1 MTDIFAEVRERV
13 TAKEAATRYG
23 LEVKR
28 DFACCPFH
36 GEKTASLHFHDGG
49 FYCFGCHAGGSSID
63 FTARL
68 FGLDAVGAVRRLNED
83 FALNLPIDQPATP
96 EDREKARKRKETA
109 ELHAQFERWRVD
121 MVNRLNACYRHA
133 HRLKQSITDLAALSD
148 RDVLALKYQTTFEYW
163 ADLLTDGT
171 AAQQM
176 TLYRQRK
183 ELRVLTER
191 ILNNT
196 PMK

>member
-1 MTDIFAEVRERV
+1 MTDVFAEVRERV

-23 LEVKR
+23 LEIKR
-28 DFACCPFH
+28 DFARCVFH

-83 FALNLPIDQPATP
+83 FVLNLPVDQPATP

-109 ELHAQFERWRVD
+109 ELHAQFERWRMD
-121 MVNRLNACYRHA
+121 TVNRLNACYRHA
-133 HRLKQSITDLAALSD
+133 HRLKQSITDLSALSD

-183 ELRVLTER
+183 ELRTLTDR